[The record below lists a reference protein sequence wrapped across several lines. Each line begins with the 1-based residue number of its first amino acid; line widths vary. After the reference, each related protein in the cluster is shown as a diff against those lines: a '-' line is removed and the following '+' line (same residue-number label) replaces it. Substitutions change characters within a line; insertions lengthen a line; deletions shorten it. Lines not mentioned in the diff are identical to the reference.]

1 MYPNLLKAME
11 ENNLNDKHLSKVLN
25 MPYTTVR
32 ERTKGKYSFTFEQ
45 AIIIQQKF
53 FPNEEVEYLF
63 LPKKEG
69 NN

>member
-11 ENNLNDKHLSKVLN
+11 ENNLNDKDLSKVLN

-53 FPNEEVEYLF
+53 FPDEKVEYLF
-63 LPKKEG
+63 LAKKG
-69 NN
+69 GR

>member
-63 LPKKEG
+63 LPKKG
-69 NN
+69 R